1 MLGTRF
7 TKTLLGAA
15 VVGALS
21 LGLTACGSSGSK
33 DSAGGGSASSS
44 AAKDGKDAKDGKR
57 GIETAFGR
65 VEVPAE
71 AKRIVA
77 LGDTALDTAL
87 SLGFT
92 PVGTSS
98 SRGGTT
104 APAYLKADGIPLV
117 ATVKE
122 PNIEAILKANPDLIL
137 TSSSVEKSQYE
148 QLAAVA
154 PTVVPKSGDWRSV
167 LGVYGDAL
175 GHKDDLTAKLDAL
188 DKRAAKAGEGKSG
201 SAVVM
206 RWMPSGPIVMNTTNM
221 PGELLKKAGAA
232 TLPIADDLGAQPHSD
247 PLSLENLGK
256 ADADRV
262 FVATLNAEG
271 EKALETARSQP
282 AFTRLKAVGA
292 GQVAG
297 VDGQVWSSSSGP
309 IAAEKVVEDIEK
321 AFGAK

>member
-1 MLGTRF
+1 MLGTRM

-15 VVGALS
+15 AVGALS
-21 LGLTACGSSGSK
+21 LGLTACGSSGSEG
-33 DSAGGGSASSS
+33 SAGDSGSSS
-44 AAKDGKDAKDGKR
+44 TAAAKDGKRSID
-57 GIETAFGR
+57 TAFGA

-71 AKRIVA
+71 AKRVVA
-77 LGDTALDTAL
+77 LNDTSLDTAL
-87 SLGFT
+87 SLGVT

-122 PNIEAILKANPDLIL
+122 PNIEAILKATPDLIL
-137 TSSSVEKSQYE
+137 ASSGIEKSQYE
-148 QLAAVA
+148 KLSAVA
-154 PTVVPKSGDWRSV
+154 PTIVPKAGDWRSV
-167 LGVYGDAL
+167 LAVYGDAL
-175 GHKDDLTAKLDAL
+175 GHKADLTAKLDAL
-188 DKRAAKAGEGKSG
+188 DKRAARAGEGRSG

-206 RWMPSGPIVMNTTNM
+206 RWMPNGPIVMNTTNM
-221 PGELLKKAGAA
+221 PGDLLKKAG
-232 TLPIADDLGAQPHSD
+232 TMPIADGLGAQPHSD
-247 PLSLENLGK
+247 PLSLENLNK

-262 FVATLNAEG
+262 FVATLNADG
-271 EKALETARSQP
+271 EKALETARKQE
-282 AFTRLKAVGA
+282 AFTRLKAVG
-292 GQVAG
+292 GNQLTG

>member
-21 LGLTACGSSGSK
+21 LGLTACGSSGS
-33 DSAGGGSASSS
+33 DSSAGDGSSSS
-44 AAKDGKDAKDGKR
+44 AAKGGKR
-57 GIETAFGR
+57 SIDTAFGA

-71 AKRIVA
+71 AKRVVA
-77 LGDTALDTAL
+77 LNDTSLDTAM
-87 SLGFT
+87 SLGVT

-122 PNIEAILKANPDLIL
+122 PNIEAILKATPDLIL
-137 TSSSVEKSQYE
+137 ASSGIEKAQYDK
-148 QLAAVA
+148 LSAVA
-154 PTVVPKSGDWRSV
+154 PTIVPKAGDWRSV
-167 LGVYGDAL
+167 LAVYGDAL
-175 GHKDDLTAKLDAL
+175 GHKDDLSAKLDAL
-188 DKRAAKAGEGKSG
+188 DKRAAKAGEGKTG

-206 RWMPSGPIVMNTTNM
+206 RWMPNGPIVMNTTNM
-221 PGELLKKAGAA
+221 PGDLLKKAGA
-232 TLPIADDLGAQPHSD
+232 TTMPIADGLGAQPHSD
-247 PLSLENLGK
+247 PLSLENLNK
-256 ADADRV
+256 ADADRL

-271 EKALETARSQP
+271 EKALETARTQE
-282 AFTRLKAVGA
+282 AFNRLKAVGA
-292 GQVAG
+292 NQLMG

-309 IAAEKVVEDIEK
+309 IAAEKVIQDIEK